1 MVESTPK
8 GWIKLQRD
16 LIRQEV
22 FRDSDTLRVFLY
34 LVCRAVTNTIVFN
47 GITIERG
54 QFAATYAQLANA
66 LNINERRIRRI
77 IVALKTAD
85 YVAHKKA
92 YGNTHGF
99 VVITIC
105 KYDNYLPAT
114 RSQNSASGRT
124 KWRTNGHTNGQNP
137 SVDTLYI
144 DRELSTDVDNNRV
157 VEVNSTPSSDFEK
170 VLIEKL
176 IDDDVWKG
184 KIAGTFGLDETN
196 LIKRLD
202 EFFISNECRGKFHKD
217 LSDLKSHFVNWL
229 KIILNP
235 KSTKTNNNESKH
247 AARRSSDVPP
257 VSDED
262 DSTF

>member
-1 MVESTPK
+1 MLNTTPK

-34 LVCRAVTNTIVFN
+34 LVCRAVTNPIIFN

-54 QFAATYAQLANA
+54 QIAVTYSQLGNA
-66 LNINERRIRRI
+66 LNIKERRIRRI
-77 IVALKTAD
+77 IAALKMAD

-99 VVITIC
+99 VLITIC
-105 KYDNYLPAT
+105 KYENYLPSS
-114 RSQNSASGRT
+114 RSAKSSVCHT
-124 KWRTNGHTNGQNP
+124 KWHTNGHTNGHNP
-137 SVDTLYI
+137 SSDTLYI
-144 DRELSTDVDNNRV
+144 DRELSTNVDNKDRE
-157 VEVNSTPSSDFEK
+157 EVKTSPSPDFEK
-170 VLIEKL
+170 ILIEKL
-176 IDDDVWKG
+176 IDDDVWKT
-184 KIAGTFGLDETN
+184 KIAETFGLDETT

-202 EFFISNECRGKFHKD
+202 EFFISNECRGKLHND
-217 LSDLKSHFVNWL
+217 IADLKSHFVNWL

-235 KSTKTNNNESKH
+235 QSQNSNKYENKH
-247 AARRSSDVPP
+247 AARRSSDVAIDPG
-257 VSDED
+257 ED